1 MDKWIAFP
9 KKDLL
14 LELYLTEQDLDDE
27 LLEFWN
33 EIKISPET
41 WTCEDVIHQNFWVV
55 AKHQNW
61 IIWYNDIEEGYNFS
75 KYKEDLI
82 ILEYRAN
89 KDELIVVL
97 KKLKTMIQSN

>member
-1 MDKWIAFP
+1 M
-9 KKDLL
+9 
-14 LELYLTEQDLDDE
+14 
-27 LLEFWN
+27 
-33 EIKISPET
+33 
-41 WTCEDVIHQNFWVV
+41 
-55 AKHQNW
+55 AKYQNW

-75 KYKEDLI
+75 KYTEDLI